1 MEGYGSRKYFF
12 SSGQWSKN
20 HIFNRGQPQK
30 DVVKHWTKNSQLV
43 RVENFH
49 SFVLAGIQGPIW
61 ENLGPILACES
72 LLNRLNDNHSQSF
85 DGI

>member
-30 DVVKHWTKNSQLV
+30 DVVKHLTKNSQLV
-43 RVENFH
+43 RVENFYIFFLG
-49 SFVLAGIQGPIW
+49 SQGSTDQKRSVP
-61 ENLGPILACES
+61 
-72 LLNRLNDNHSQSF
+72 DQSNF
-85 DGI
+85 RNEG

>member
-30 DVVKHWTKNSQLV
+30 DVVKRLTKNSQLV
-43 RVENFH
+43 KVENFYN
-49 SFVLAGIQGPIW
+49 FVLAGIRRPKAVGLKPVK
-61 ENLGPILACES
+61 LGLI
-72 LLNRLNDNHSQSF
+72 
-85 DGI
+85 